1 MNDLSHNAIP
11 SLFKDQQVLIDLK
24 SKDDNLFDKYFK
36 PLDDKNK
43 ICSLP
48 GNLDLT
54 LLETG
59 KGKVVLDPDQ
69 KNNQELV

>member
-1 MNDLSHNAIP
+1 MINT
-11 SLFKDQQVLIDLK
+11 
-24 SKDDNLFDKYFK
+24 LFDKYFK